1 MYKIQ
6 CMSYRNAPISFF
18 MRFIYLLLRIISRA
32 GIGVFYRSRLVLG
45 RENLKFD
52 GPAIVVSNHPS
63 TLMDPLNAGIN
74 IRQEMFFLA
83 NYGLFKNPVSNW
95 ILTRL
100 FCIPVKRKED
110 VNEGEARDNDAAF
123 EQSFQH
129 LEKNGVLF
137 IAAEGVSW
145 MNRYVRP
152 FKTGTARIALGAER
166 RNHWQLGVQII
177 PVGISYDAPRLFR
190 SRTTVEY
197 GAPIDPKPWSEAYL
211 KDPEKTVEDFTAL
224 IQSKVAELTLNS
236 GSEAGDVFVDQ
247 TEIML
252 RNSPSG
258 LSKTEAYLSLKAFL
272 VKNMDNAQL
281 KTKVAGYFTA
291 IEKAGLTDAG
301 LFRSQSPPFSVHRA
315 PSTVNRE
322 PSTVNRPPSTVN
334 RAPSLLLLT
343 PFFLLGYGFWFL
355 PCWLPWLL
363 CKRLNLYPG
372 YDSNVKMLAGLF
384 TFPLALWGGWKVAFC
399 LLGSSLWAW
408 VAIAWLVCCGYLA
421 EVFMDIAKSWRE
433 GRAAGAFQKKNPVA
447 WKTLSEK
454 RDEILRIM
462 LTGK

>member
-1 MYKIQ
+1 MA
-6 CMSYRNAPISFF
+6 YRNAPISFF

-32 GIGVFYRSRLVLG
+32 GIAVFYRSRLVLG

-123 EQSFQH
+123 EQSYQH
-129 LEKNGVLF
+129 LEKYGVLF

-152 FKTGTARIALGAER
+152 FKTGTARIAFGAER
-166 RNHWQLGVQII
+166 RNNWQLGVKII
-177 PVGISYDAPRLFR
+177 PIGISYDAPRLFR
-190 SRTTVEY
+190 STTTVAY
-197 GAPIDPKPWSEAYL
+197 GAPIDPKPWAKAYL

-224 IQSKVAELTLNS
+224 IQRKVAELTLNS
-236 GSEAGDVFVDQ
+236 GSEAGDIFVDQ

-252 RNSPSG
+252 RNSPAG

-272 VKNMDNAQL
+272 VKNIDDAPL
-281 KTKVAGYFTA
+281 KASVADYFLA
-291 IEKAGLTDAG
+291 LEKEGLTDAG
-301 LFRSQSPPFSVHRA
+301 LFRSQSPPSAVHR
-315 PSTVNRE
+315 S
-322 PSTVNRPPSTVN
+322 PSTVN
-334 RAPSLLLLT
+334 RAPSTVYRLPSLLLLS

-363 CKRLNLYPG
+363 CKRLDLYPG
-372 YDSNVKMLAGLF
+372 YDSNVKVLTGLF
-384 TFPLALWGGWKVAFC
+384 TFPLALWGGWKLAFW
-399 LLGSSLWAW
+399 LFESSLWAW
-408 VAIAWLVCCGYLA
+408 VALGVLIGCGYLA
-421 EVFMDIAKSWRE
+421 EMFLDIAKAWQE
-433 GRAAGAFQKKNPVA
+433 ARAARAFQKKNPAA
-447 WKTLSEK
+447 WTTLSEK